1 MTGTKIS
8 EINEMIKI
16 MLENFKSFSCLIE
29 ERKKIVMMPNKIK
42 IKCLKKNEQSLV
54 SSLSDTTNEVDANE
68 KNNPIKNNKRIR
80 ENMNLSIFFHQS

>member
-1 MTGTKIS
+1 
-8 EINEMIKI
+8 MIKI
-16 MLENFKSFSCLIE
+16 ILENFKSFSCLIE
-29 ERKKIVMMPNKIK
+29 EKKKIVMMPNKIK

-68 KNNPIKNNKRIR
+68 KNNPIKNNKRIK

>member
-1 MTGTKIS
+1 
-8 EINEMIKI
+8 MIKI
-16 MLENFKSFSCLIE
+16 IVENFKSFSCLIE

-54 SSLSDTTNEVDANE
+54 FSLSDTTNEVDANE
-68 KNNPIKNNKRIR
+68 KNNPIKNNKRIK

>member
-1 MTGTKIS
+1 
-8 EINEMIKI
+8 MIKI
-16 MLENFKSFSCLIE
+16 ILENLKSFSCLIE
-29 ERKKIVMMPNKIK
+29 ERKKIVMMPSKIK

-68 KNNPIKNNKRIR
+68 KNNPIKNNKRIK